1 MDNVYTVLR
10 FSAIVFWVF
19 VVVFVMVLAMTV
31 YSNAAS
37 FNCGRFMSRHT
48 GTPMTPLALDWARKF
63 PHTSKSVGAVVVQRR
78 KGMDSSGK
86 HQGGHVSI
94 IVELLSDCRAIVRD
108 NSGQYEREICRNLVA
123 YVSPNKKA
131 TSYSPAASHDFG
143 APN

>member
-1 MDNVYTVLR
+1 MNNVYTLLR
-10 FSAIVFWVF
+10 FSAVALWFCIVA
-19 VVVFVMVLAMTV
+19 FVMVLVMTV
-31 YSNAAS
+31 YSYAAS
-37 FNCGRFMSRHT
+37 FDCGRYMSRHT
-48 GTPMTPLALDWARKF
+48 GAPMTPLALDWARKF

-78 KGMDSSGK
+78 KGRDSSGK
-86 HQGGHVSI
+86 RQGGHVSI
-94 IVELLSDCRAIVRD
+94 IVELLSNCRAIVRD